1 MVAWYEKMDKKEKK
15 SRGRRRS
22 KGRRRDKSTGKVLA
36 GRATRAAETEKQ
48 VAPPPQEPV
57 VLDFSPAAIRRQV
70 VREAIQ
76 KPYVLYP
83 IATAILGGVAALLL
97 GPSTLFLGAAIAGS
111 LVGAGAW
118 LIDTTLRKEAHVAR
132 HLSRLRQILAE
143 RVTESIHNLERDLKA
158 VGSLEGL
165 DQLVRLQAKYTTFE
179 ELLRGKLNKNEL
191 TYDRYLGMTEQVY
204 LAGLDNLN
212 SIAAIKKS
220 ISAMD
225 LDHIRKRGRELAQ
238 LVSPSS
244 AEKKEL
250 AALKER
256 HQLRKSQEEKI
267 SILLSQ
273 NEEAMTTMD
282 RLMAALA
289 EMNPGLSRATM
300 GMEDAMDELER
311 LAERSRDY

>member
-1 MVAWYEKMDKKEKK
+1 MVAWYKKVDKDEKK
-15 SRGRRRS
+15 SKTGRRS
-22 KGRRRDKSTGKVLA
+22 KGRRRGKG
-36 GRATRAAETEKQ
+36 GRKVRTAAKPVTVEAEEQAVPSAK
-48 VAPPPQEPV
+48 EPV
-57 VLDFSPAAIRRQV
+57 VLDFSPSAIRRQV

-83 IATAILGGVAALLL
+83 IATAILGGVAVLLL
-97 GPSTLFLGAAIAGS
+97 GPSTLFLGAAVAGS
-111 LVGAGAW
+111 LIGVGAW
-118 LIDTTLRKEAHVAR
+118 LIDTTLRKEKHVAS
-132 HLSRLRQILAE
+132 HLSRLRQVLAE
-143 RVTESIHNLERDLKA
+143 RVTDSIHNLERDLKA
-158 VGSLEGL
+158 VGSREGL

-179 ELLRGKLNKNEL
+179 ELLRSKLNKNEL

-220 ISAMD
+220 ISAMN
-225 LDHIRKRGRELAQ
+225 LDHIRKRGRELTRLAN
-238 LVSPSS
+238 PNS

-256 HQLRKSQEEKI
+256 HQLRKSQEEKV

-300 GMEDAMDELER
+300 GMEDAMEELER

>member
-1 MVAWYEKMDKKEKK
+1 MVAWYEKIDKKKKKTRGKRYRKGRGKARPSAKTRTVEKK
-15 SRGRRRS
+15 EQ
-22 KGRRRDKSTGKVLA
+22 
-36 GRATRAAETEKQ
+36 AA
-48 VAPPPQEPV
+48 APAQAPV

-97 GPSTLFLGAAIAGS
+97 GPSALFLGAVIGGS
-111 LVGAGAW
+111 LIGASAW
-118 LIDTTLRKEAHVAR
+118 LIDTTLRKETHVAR
-132 HLSRLRQILAE
+132 HLSRLRQVLAE
-143 RVTESIHNLERDLKA
+143 RVTDSIHNLERDLKA
-158 VGSLEGL
+158 VGSQEGL
-165 DQLVRLQAKYTTFE
+165 DQLIRLQAKYTTFE
-179 ELLRGKLNKNEL
+179 ELLRGKLNRNEL

-212 SIAAIKKS
+212 SIASIKKS

-225 LDHIRKRGRELAQ
+225 LGHIRRRGRELAS
-238 LVSPSS
+238 LTSPSS

-256 HQLRKSQEEKI
+256 HQLRKSQEEKV
-267 SILLSQ
+267 STLLSQ

-300 GMEDAMDELER
+300 GMDDAMQELER